1 MELSEF
7 DIDKKFLPFQCV
19 QLIRREWG
27 RSDKHS
33 RAGYL
38 AASLRTKA
46 IRGRSG
52 RIARGKPRKKLGK
65 SILFICVRL
74 YSLFRTFQKVLD
86 KNKSGVIEFDE
97 FARLMEERAAL
108 RDDDQQRVF
117 REAFKVFD
125 QDESGKITAEELRCV
140 DP

>member
-1 MELSEF
+1 M
-7 DIDKKFLPFQCV
+7 
-19 QLIRREWG
+19 RRLT
-27 RSDKHS
+27 SQ
-33 RAGYL
+33 AV
-38 AASLRTKA
+38 
-46 IRGRSG
+46 I
-52 RIARGKPRKKLGK
+52 
-65 SILFICVRL
+65 SILYFP
-74 YSLFRTFQKVLD
+74 LFSKVLD

-140 DP
+140 DPLVLLYTSSIPQKHVRA

>member
-1 MELSEF
+1 MCRQAATSIL
-7 DIDKKFLPFQCV
+7 
-19 QLIRREWG
+19 QLI
-27 RSDKHS
+27 
-33 RAGYL
+33 
-38 AASLRTKA
+38 
-46 IRGRSG
+46 
-52 RIARGKPRKKLGK
+52 
-65 SILFICVRL
+65 F
-74 YSLFRTFQKVLD
+74 KVLD

-140 DP
+140 NNP

>member
-1 MELSEF
+1 M
-7 DIDKKFLPFQCV
+7 
-19 QLIRREWG
+19 
-27 RSDKHS
+27 
-33 RAGYL
+33 
-38 AASLRTKA
+38 
-46 IRGRSG
+46 
-52 RIARGKPRKKLGK
+52 
-65 SILFICVRL
+65 
-74 YSLFRTFQKVLD
+74 D

-140 DP
+140 DPLVLVGFCILIPQKNVRT